1 MQINSKSQDS
11 LISLLN
17 KLMSCVDLFLHIDLE
32 NKQNKGIWW
41 MPWHKEPMKDV
52 TGCDKPRGA
61 ANKLWSEDF
70 RMGEPAFF

>member
-32 NKQNKGIWW
+32 NKQNKGI
-41 MPWHKEPMKDV
+41 
-52 TGCDKPRGA
+52 
-61 ANKLWSEDF
+61 
-70 RMGEPAFF
+70 